1 MKSKKGKIRKA
12 KAAKPGSL
20 FHFLFLVFHS
30 AFLLVA
36 CQTSPQTQP
45 KSPVESY
52 RTTTRTVSAERYLST
67 INVPVEI
74 TTAELTRQVNA
85 RLQGLLYED
94 DSLET
99 DDFAC
104 KVWKR
109 APIRVEAVTDT
120 FHLHVP
126 LKIWAKFGYGFRPL
140 GLNLSTYKDTDFEVD
155 MHFIISFRIQPDW
168 TIQTQTQVKGFD
180 WVSKPVLRLGPVN
193 LPISTIVGKIVNTNR
208 DAITKGIDEAVR
220 KNVVVRPYVIQAWN
234 SALQP
239 YLLSEKYRTWLK
251 LTPTELFM
259 TPLRASGD
267 RVRATI
273 GIRAVTQTLF
283 GERPVVRPV
292 SDVPDLKTVAQVT
305 DDFRVGLVA
314 QLSYPE
320 ARRLLND
327 TLAGK
332 TFDFAEG
339 RYRVSVT
346 EVDVYGS
353 EDRLILKVGLRGSLN
368 GTVYF
373 RGVPFYDPTEK
384 TIELRDLQ
392 YDLDTRSVLARTA
405 SWLLQGKFTR
415 QLQAVFRFPMSDQLA
430 AAQREVQAALRNRP
444 VARGVRLD
452 GTLRGIQP
460 EGVYLTPE
468 FLMAVVFAEGKLT
481 LHVDGL

>member
-1 MKSKKGKIRKA
+1 MKASDFPVRFLL
-12 KAAKPGSL
+12 P
-20 FHFLFLVFHS
+20 LFLSSF
-30 AFLLVA
+30 FLS
-36 CQTSPQTQP
+36 CQPTQP
-45 KSPVESY
+45 KAPAESY
-52 RTTTRTVSAERYLST
+52 RTNSRTVSAERYVST

-74 TTAELTRQVNA
+74 TTAELTRQVNT
-85 RLQGLLYED
+85 RLQGLLFED

-109 APIRVEAVTDT
+109 APIRIEVVTDT
-120 FHLHVP
+120 FHLYVP

-140 GLNLSTYKDTDFEVD
+140 GVNLSTYKETDFEVD
-155 MHFIISFRIQPDW
+155 MHFVTSFKIQPDW
-168 TIQTQTQVKGFD
+168 TVQTQTQVKGFN
-180 WVSKPVLRLGPVN
+180 WVSKPVLRFGPVSI
-193 LPISTIVGKIVNTNR
+193 PISTIVGKIINNKR
-208 DAITKGIDEAVR
+208 DDITKGIDEAVR
-220 KNVVVRPYVIQAWN
+220 KNVLIRPYVIQAWN

-259 TPLRASGD
+259 TPLRATGD
-267 RVRATI
+267 RIQATV

-283 GERPVVRPV
+283 GERPLVRPV
-292 SDVPDLKTVAQVT
+292 SDVPDLKTVAQVG
-305 DDFRVGLVA
+305 DHFRVGLVA

-327 TLAGK
+327 TLVGK
-332 TFDFAEG
+332 TFDFADG
-339 RYRVSVT
+339 QYRVVVT

-415 QLQAVFRFPMSDQLA
+415 HLQAAFRFPISDQLA
-430 AAQREVQAALRNRP
+430 AAQREVQAALRNRS
-444 VARGVRLD
+444 VAKGVRLD
-452 GTLRGIQP
+452 GTLRSIQP
-460 EGVYLTPE
+460 EGVTLTPE
-468 FLMAVVFAEGKLT
+468 FLLAVVFAEGKLT